1 MTDILKLEDPI
12 AALKELPA
20 TELPQVAEELRDAI
34 VRTVSANG
42 GHLASSLG
50 VVELT
55 IALHRVYDSPTD
67 KIVWD
72 VGHQAYAHKLLTG
85 RYERFHTLRQLDG
98 LSGFPKRAESPHDCF
113 DVGHS
118 STSIAAALGIATA
131 RDARGGKEKVVAVIG
146 DGSLT
151 AGLAFESLNQAGHL
165 KKDLLVIL
173 NDNEMSISP
182 NVGALSSFFSRQLTS
197 DFFVR
202 LKRETEHFL
211 DSVPKVGK
219 DLRRLAKKA
228 EEAVKGFLTP
238 GMLFE
243 AFDFDYVGP
252 INGHKLDE
260 LIQTLE
266 NITHMDGPILMHVVT
281 KKGKG
286 YAPAEENPHIYHG
299 VGPFD
304 LETGEVKKSSGPPSY
319 TAVFGK
325 TLAEMAEQDERIV
338 AITAAML
345 EGTGL
350 KAFAEQYPERFFDV
364 GIAEQ
369 HAVTFAA
376 GMASRGLKPFVA
388 IYSTFLQ
395 RAYDSVLHDVCLQK
409 LPVTFALDRG
419 GLVGADG
426 PTHHGVFD
434 YSYLR
439 PIPNLVF
446 MVPRNENQLRN
457 AVVTA
462 LGFDGPFAFRYPR
475 GAGTG
480 VVEDAASSL
489 VIGKGDKLRDG
500 NDCVIFALGT
510 LVPEAMAAAER
521 LEAEGLSVAVVDP
534 VFLKPLDRE
543 LLVAEALKTGCVVTA
558 EENALR
564 GGFGSAVLELFCDE
578 GVHVPVRRVG
588 LPDKFVE
595 QGSQDEL
602 RGRYNLNADGII
614 ETTGYDGYN
623 LRFVS
628 LLNIFTWLKMKS
640 WFWGLSKA
648 QWHVLKLKREK
659 ACAVLLGF
667 RKRRWLFMML
677 KIFQDTSPAVRL
689 PNLK

>member
-1 MTDILKLEDPI
+1 MTEILKLENPL
-12 AALKELPA
+12 AVLKELPA
-20 TELPQVAEELRDAI
+20 SELPQVAEEIRQVI

-55 IALHRVYDSPTD
+55 LALHRVFDSPTD

-85 RYERFHTLRQLDG
+85 RYDWFHTLRQLDG

-131 RDARGGKEKVVAVIG
+131 RDAKGGDEKVVAVIG

-252 INGHKLDE
+252 IDGHKLDE

-286 YAPAEENPHIYHG
+286 YPPAEENPHIYHG

-304 LETGEVKKSSGPPSY
+304 LETGEVKKTGGPPSY
-319 TAVFGK
+319 TSVFGK
-325 TLAEMAEQDERIV
+325 VLTDMAEQDERVV

-350 KAFAEQYPERFFDV
+350 KSFAERHPERFFDV

-395 RAYDSVLHDVCLQK
+395 RAYDSTLHDVCLQK

-439 PIPNLVF
+439 PMPNLVF
-446 MVPRNENQLRN
+446 MAPRDENYLRH

-480 VVEDAASSL
+480 VLEEPASTL
-489 VIGKGDKLRDG
+489 MIGKGDKLRDG

-510 LVPEAMAAAER
+510 EVSEAMAAAEL

-543 LLVAEALKTGCVVTA
+543 LLVTEALRTGCVITA

-578 GVHVPVRRVG
+578 GVLVPVRRIG
-588 LPDKFVE
+588 LPDKFIE
-595 QGSQDEL
+595 QGSQTEL
-602 RGRYNLNADGII
+602 RERYGLHAGGIAD
-614 ETTGYDGYN
+614 TVRKALAD
-623 LRFVS
+623 
-628 LLNIFTWLKMKS
+628 KS
-640 WFWGLSKA
+640 A
-648 QWHVLKLKREK
+648 
-659 ACAVLLGF
+659 AA
-667 RKRRWLFMML
+667 
-677 KIFQDTSPAVRL
+677 
-689 PNLK
+689 

>member
-1 MTDILKLEDPI
+1 MPNILDQENPI
-12 AALKELPA
+12 TALKEMPLTDLPGLA
-20 TELPQVAEELRDAI
+20 DELREVIVKTVAE
-34 VRTVSANG
+34 TG

-50 VVELT
+50 VIELT
-55 IALHRVYDSPTD
+55 IALHRVFDSPVD

-85 RYERFHTLRQLDG
+85 RSSKFHTLRQLDG
-98 LSGFPKRAESPHDCF
+98 LSGFPKRAESEHDCF

-118 STSIAAALGIATA
+118 STSIAAALGMATA
-131 RDARGGKEKVVAVIG
+131 RDAKGGKERVVAVIG

-182 NVGALSSFFSRQLTS
+182 NVGALSSFFNRQLTS

-202 LKRETEHFL
+202 LKRETENFL
-211 DSVPKVGK
+211 DSVPKIGK

-252 INGHKLDE
+252 IDGHKLDE

-266 NITHMDGPILMHVVT
+266 NITHMDGPVLMHVVT

-286 YAPAEENPHIYHG
+286 YAPAEANPPLYHG
-299 VGPFD
+299 VGPYD
-304 LETGEVKKSSGPPSY
+304 PVTGAVRKSNGHPSY
-319 TAVFGK
+319 TAVFGE
-325 TLAEMAEQDERIV
+325 TLVGLADGDDRIV

-350 KAFAEQYPERFFDV
+350 KPFAHKFPERFFDV

-376 GMASRGLKPFVA
+376 GMATRGLKPFVA

-395 RAYDSVLHDVCLQK
+395 RAYDSVLHDVCLQN
-409 LPVTFALDRG
+409 LPVTFCLDRG

-434 YSYLR
+434 YSFLR
-439 PIPNLVF
+439 PLPNLTF
-446 MVPRNENQLRN
+446 MVPRDENALRH
-457 AVVTA
+457 AMQTA
-462 LGFDGPFAFRYPR
+462 LEAQGPFAFRYPR
-475 GAGTG
+475 GEGTG
-480 VVEDAASSL
+480 AAVAPSRVL
-489 VIGKGDKLRDG
+489 PIGKGEKLRDG
-500 NDCVIFALGT
+500 DDGVLIAVGVQVAEAL
-510 LVPEAMAAAER
+510 AAAET
-521 LEAEGLSVAVVDP
+521 LAGDGLNLAVVDP
-534 VFLKPLDRE
+534 VFIKPLDKE
-543 LLVAEALKTGCVVTA
+543 LLVSEAKRTGVVFTV
-558 EENALR
+558 EENVLR

-578 GVHVPVRRVG
+578 GVHVPVWRIG
-588 LPDKFVE
+588 LPDKFIE
-595 QGSQDEL
+595 QGSQAQL
-602 RGRYNLNADGII
+602 RARYGLDADGIVA
-614 ETTGYDGYN
+614 TVRSA
-623 LRFVS
+623 LA
-628 LLNIFTWLKMKS
+628 
-640 WFWGLSKA
+640 SK
-648 QWHVLKLKREK
+648 
-659 ACAVLLGF
+659 
-667 RKRRWLFMML
+667 
-677 KIFQDTSPAVRL
+677 
-689 PNLK
+689 

>member
-1 MTDILKLEDPI
+1 LIENLETIYVVNMSEILKQENPI
-12 AALKELPA
+12 AALKKLSE
-20 TELPQVAEELRDAI
+20 TELPKLAEELRDVI
-34 VRTVSANG
+34 IKTVAETG

-55 IALHRVYDSPTD
+55 IALHRVFNTPKD

-85 RYERFHTLRQLDG
+85 RYAQFKTLRQLDG
-98 LSGFPKRAESPHDCF
+98 LSGFPKREESPHDCF
-113 DVGHS
+113 NVGHS
-118 STSIAAALGIATA
+118 STSISAALGMATA
-131 RDARGGKEKVVAVIG
+131 RDTKGGNEKVVAVIG

-151 AGLAFESLNQAGHL
+151 AGLAFESLNHAGHL

-202 LKRETEHFL
+202 LKRETENFL
-211 DSVPKVGK
+211 DSVPKIGK

-252 INGHKLDE
+252 IDGHKLEE
-260 LIQTLE
+260 LVQTLE
-266 NITHMDGPILMHVVT
+266 NITHMDGPVLMHVVT

-286 YAPAEENPHIYHG
+286 FPPAEENPHLYHG

-304 LETGEVKKSSGPPSY
+304 PITGEVKKGSSGPPSY
-319 TAVFGK
+319 TSVFGK
-325 TLAEMAEQDERIV
+325 TLTDLAEEDDRIV

-350 KAFAEQYPERFFDV
+350 NTFAERFPERCFDV

-376 GMASRGLKPFVA
+376 GMATQGLKPFLA

-395 RAYDSVLHDVCLQK
+395 RAYDNVLHDVCLQN
-409 LPVTFALDRG
+409 LPVTFCLDRG

-434 YSYLR
+434 LSYLR
-439 PIPNLVF
+439 HMPNLVF
-446 MVPRNENQLRN
+446 MVPRDENYLRH
-457 AVVTA
+457 ATITA
-462 LGFDGPFAFRYPR
+462 LNFDGPFAFRYPR

-480 VVEDAASSL
+480 VAPVKPQPL
-489 VIGKGDKLRDG
+489 VVGRGEKLREGKDG
-500 NDCVIFALGT
+500 VIFAVGH
-510 LVPEAMAAAER
+510 LVTEVLAAAE
-521 LEAEGLSVAVVDP
+521 ELSADGFDLAVVDP
-534 VFLKPLDRE
+534 IFLKPLDKD
-543 LLVAEALKTGCVVTA
+543 LLVAEAVRTEFVFTV
-558 EENALR
+558 EENALQ
-564 GGFGSAVLELFCDE
+564 GGFGSAVLELFCE
-578 GVHVPVRRVG
+578 AGVTVPVKRIG

-595 QGSQDEL
+595 QGSQAEL
-602 RGRYNLNADGII
+602 RARYGLDVKGIVATI
-614 ETTGYDGYN
+614 RGV
-623 LRFVS
+623 LR
-628 LLNIFTWLKMKS
+628 K
-640 WFWGLSKA
+640 
-648 QWHVLKLKREK
+648 
-659 ACAVLLGF
+659 
-667 RKRRWLFMML
+667 
-677 KIFQDTSPAVRL
+677 
-689 PNLK
+689 

>member
-1 MTDILKLEDPI
+1 MSEILKQENPI
-12 AALKELPA
+12 AALKVLPEA
-20 TELPQVAEELRDAI
+20 ELPQLAGELRDVI
-34 VRTVSANG
+34 INTVAETG

-55 IALHRVYDSPTD
+55 IALHRVFNTPKD

-85 RYERFHTLRQLDG
+85 RYAKFNTLRQLDG
-98 LSGFPKRAESPHDCF
+98 ISGFPKREESPHDCF
-113 DVGHS
+113 NVGHS
-118 STSIAAALGIATA
+118 STSISAGLGMATA
-131 RDARGGKEKVVAVIG
+131 RDTKGGDERVVAVIG

-151 AGLAFESLNQAGHL
+151 AGLAFESLNHAGHL

-202 LKRETEHFL
+202 LKRETENFL
-211 DSVPKVGK
+211 DSVPKIGK

-252 INGHKLDE
+252 IDGHKLEE
-260 LIQTLE
+260 LVQTLE
-266 NITHMDGPILMHVVT
+266 NITHMDGPVLMHVVT

-286 YAPAEENPHIYHG
+286 FPPAEENPHLYHG

-304 LETGEVKKSSGPPSY
+304 PVTGEVKKGGSGPPSY
-319 TAVFGK
+319 TSVFGK
-325 TLAEMAEQDERIV
+325 ALTKLAEEDDRIV

-350 KAFAEQYPERFFDV
+350 NAFAERFPERCFDV

-376 GMASRGLKPFVA
+376 GMATQGLKPFLV

-395 RAYDSVLHDVCLQK
+395 RAYDNVLHDVCLQN
-409 LPVTFALDRG
+409 LPVTFCLDRG

-434 YSYLR
+434 LSYLR
-439 PIPNLVF
+439 HIPNMVF
-446 MVPRNENQLRN
+446 MVPRDENYLRH
-457 AVVTA
+457 AAITA
-462 LGFDGPFAFRYPR
+462 LNFDGPFAFRYPR

-480 VVEDAASSL
+480 VAMVEPQPL
-489 VIGKGDKLRDG
+489 VVGQGEKLREGKDG
-500 NDCVIFALGT
+500 VIFAAGP
-510 LVPEAMAAAER
+510 LVTEALAAAEV
-521 LEAEGLSVAVVDP
+521 LSADGFDLAVVDP
-534 VFLKPLDRE
+534 IFLKPLDKD
-543 LLVAEALKTGCVVTA
+543 LLVAEAVRTGSVFTV
-558 EENALR
+558 EENALQ
-564 GGFGSAVLELFCDE
+564 GGFGSAVLELFCE
-578 GVHVPVRRVG
+578 AGVTVPVKRIG

-595 QGSQDEL
+595 QGSQAEL
-602 RGRYNLNADGII
+602 RARYGLDVKGIVA
-614 ETTGYDGYN
+614 TVKDA
-623 LRFVS
+623 
-628 LLNIFTWLKMKS
+628 LKK
-640 WFWGLSKA
+640 
-648 QWHVLKLKREK
+648 
-659 ACAVLLGF
+659 
-667 RKRRWLFMML
+667 
-677 KIFQDTSPAVRL
+677 
-689 PNLK
+689 

>member
-1 MTDILKLEDPI
+1 MSGILSHENPL
-12 AALKELPA
+12 AALKEMPVSQLSDVS
-20 TELPQVAEELRDAI
+20 QELRDVI
-34 VRTVSANG
+34 VRTVAQNG

-55 IALHRVYDSPTD
+55 IALHRVLDSPTD

-85 RYERFHTLRQLDG
+85 RYDRFHTLRQLDG
-98 LSGFPKRAESPHDCF
+98 LSGFPKRSESVHDCF
-113 DVGHS
+113 GVGHS
-118 STSIAAALGIATA
+118 STSIAAALGMATA
-131 RDARGGKEKVVAVIG
+131 RDAHDGDEKIVAVIG

-165 KKDLLVIL
+165 KKNLLVIL

-202 LKRETEHFL
+202 LKRETENFL

-252 INGHKLDE
+252 IDGHKLDE
-260 LIQTLE
+260 LIQTLD
-266 NITHMDGPILMHVVT
+266 NITHMDGPVLMHVVT

-286 YAPAEENPHIYHG
+286 YLPAEQNPPLFHG

-304 LETGEVKKSSGPPSY
+304 AETGAVPKSSGPPSY
-319 TAVFGK
+319 TAVFGE
-325 TLAEMAEQDERIV
+325 TLVELAQQDTRIV

-350 KAFAEQYPERFFDV
+350 KSFATHFPERFFDV

-388 IYSTFLQ
+388 VYSTFLQ

-434 YSYLR
+434 YSFLR
-439 PIPNLVF
+439 HIPNLVF
-446 MVPRNENQLRN
+446 MVPRDENLLRC
-457 AVVTA
+457 AIATA
-462 LGFDGPFAFRYPR
+462 RDFDGPFAFRYPR
-475 GAGTG
+475 GAGIG
-480 VVEDAASSL
+480 VALQEAKPMPIGQGEKLCDGDDVVIVASGAL
-489 VIGKGDKLRDG
+489 VGE
-500 NDCVIFALGT
+500 AL
-510 LVPEAMAAAER
+510 LAAER
-521 LEAEGLSVAVVDP
+521 LAGENISAAVVDP
-534 VFLKPLDRE
+534 VFLKPLDSS
-543 LLVAEALKTGCVVTA
+543 LLVAEAERTGCVVTV
-558 EENALR
+558 EENVLQ
-564 GGFGSAVLELFCDE
+564 GGFGSAILELFCDQ
-578 GVHVPVRRVG
+578 GVHVPVLRIG
-588 LPDKFVE
+588 LPDQFIE
-595 QGSQDEL
+595 QGSQAQL
-602 RGRYNLNADGII
+602 RARYGLDADGIVARVREALPQRVLPSAAGNATAI
-614 ETTGYDGYN
+614 
-623 LRFVS
+623 RF
-628 LLNIFTWLKMKS
+628 
-640 WFWGLSKA
+640 A
-648 QWHVLKLKREK
+648 
-659 ACAVLLGF
+659 
-667 RKRRWLFMML
+667 
-677 KIFQDTSPAVRL
+677 
-689 PNLK
+689 

>member
-1 MTDILKLEDPI
+1 MTEILKLENPL
-12 AALKELPA
+12 AVLKELPA
-20 TELPQVAEELRDAI
+20 SELPQVAEEIRQVI
-34 VRTVSANG
+34 VRTLSANG

-55 IALHRVYDSPTD
+55 IALHRVFDSPTD

-85 RYERFHTLRQLDG
+85 RYDRFHTLRQLDG

-131 RDARGGKEKVVAVIG
+131 RDANGGDERVVAVIG

-252 INGHKLDE
+252 IDGHKLDE

-266 NITHMDGPILMHVVT
+266 NITHMDGPVLMHVVT

-286 YAPAEENPHIYHG
+286 YVPAEQNPHIYHG

-304 LETGEVKKSSGPPSY
+304 LETGEVVKSGGPPSY
-319 TAVFGK
+319 TSVFGK
-325 TLAEMAEQDERIV
+325 ALAAMAEQDDRIV

-350 KAFAEQYPERFFDV
+350 KSFAERYPERFFDV

-369 HAVTFAA
+369 LEGNPLLF
-376 GMASRGLKPFVA
+376 
-388 IYSTFLQ
+388 
-395 RAYDSVLHDVCLQK
+395 
-409 LPVTFALDRG
+409 
-419 GLVGADG
+419 G
-426 PTHHGVFD
+426 PW
-434 YSYLR
+434 S
-439 PIPNLVF
+439 
-446 MVPRNENQLRN
+446 
-457 AVVTA
+457 
-462 LGFDGPFAFRYPR
+462 
-475 GAGTG
+475 
-480 VVEDAASSL
+480 
-489 VIGKGDKLRDG
+489 
-500 NDCVIFALGT
+500 
-510 LVPEAMAAAER
+510 
-521 LEAEGLSVAVVDP
+521 
-534 VFLKPLDRE
+534 
-543 LLVAEALKTGCVVTA
+543 
-558 EENALR
+558 
-564 GGFGSAVLELFCDE
+564 
-578 GVHVPVRRVG
+578 
-588 LPDKFVE
+588 
-595 QGSQDEL
+595 
-602 RGRYNLNADGII
+602 
-614 ETTGYDGYN
+614 
-623 LRFVS
+623 
-628 LLNIFTWLKMKS
+628 
-640 WFWGLSKA
+640 
-648 QWHVLKLKREK
+648 
-659 ACAVLLGF
+659 
-667 RKRRWLFMML
+667 
-677 KIFQDTSPAVRL
+677 
-689 PNLK
+689 

>member
-1 MTDILKLEDPI
+1 MNISEILKQENPI
-12 AALKELPA
+12 AALKALP
-20 TELPQVAEELRDAI
+20 EEDLPKLAEELRDII
-34 VRTVSANG
+34 VSTVSETG

-55 IALHRVYDSPTD
+55 IALHRVFNSPED
-67 KIVWD
+67 KIIWD

-85 RYERFHTLRQLDG
+85 RYEGFGSLRQLDG
-98 LSGFPKRAESPHDCF
+98 VSGFPKRSESPHDCF

-118 STSIAAALGIATA
+118 STSISAGLGMATA
-131 RDARGGKEKVVAVIG
+131 RDAQNNSEKVVAVIG

-151 AGLAFESLNQAGHL
+151 AGMAFEALNQAGHL
-165 KKDLLVIL
+165 KKDFLVIL

-202 LKRETEHFL
+202 LKRETENFL
-211 DSVPKVGK
+211 DSVPKIGK

-252 INGHKLDE
+252 IDGHKLDE
-260 LIQTLE
+260 LLVTLE
-266 NITHMDGPILMHVVT
+266 NITHMDGPVLMHIVT

-286 YAPAEENPHIYHG
+286 FLPAEENPHIYHG

-304 LETGEVKKSSGPPSY
+304 PVTGEVKKSAPGPPSY
-319 TAVFGK
+319 TTVFGE
-325 TLAEMAEQDERIV
+325 TLTELAESDERIV

-350 KAFAEQYPERFFDV
+350 KSFAKRFPERFFDV

-376 GMASRGLKPFVA
+376 GMASRGMKPVVA

-439 PIPNLVF
+439 HIPNLVF
-446 MVPRNENQLRN
+446 MVPRDENMLRHCM
-457 AVVTA
+457 ATA
-462 LGFDGPFAFRYPR
+462 LDHDGPFAYRYPR
-475 GAGTG
+475 GAGAG
-480 VVEDAASSL
+480 VETEKAKAL
-489 VIGKGDKLRDG
+489 PMGKGEKLRDG
-500 NDCVIFALGT
+500 QDGVLFAVGS
-510 LVPEAMAAAER
+510 LVPEALKAS
-521 LEAEGLSVAVVDP
+521 EALADYGLNLAVVDP
-534 VFLKPLDRE
+534 VFLKPLDSD
-543 LLVAEALKTGCVVTA
+543 LLIKEAVRTGFVCTV
-558 EENALR
+558 EENALQ
-564 GGFGSAVLELFCDE
+564 GGFGSAVLELFSEE
-578 GVHVPVRRVG
+578 GVSVPVKRVG
-588 LPDKFVE
+588 LPDQFVE
-595 QGSQDEL
+595 QGSQAEL
-602 RGRYNLNADGII
+602 RARYGLDAEGIVATVKDALLADQP
-614 ETTGYDGYN
+614 
-623 LRFVS
+623 S
-628 LLNIFTWLKMKS
+628 LTEVK
-640 WFWGLSKA
+640 
-648 QWHVLKLKREK
+648 
-659 ACAVLLGF
+659 
-667 RKRRWLFMML
+667 
-677 KIFQDTSPAVRL
+677 
-689 PNLK
+689 

>member
-1 MTDILKLEDPI
+1 MTDSGIYVVNMSEILEQENPV
-12 AALKELPA
+12 AALKELPEA
-20 TELPQVAEELRDAI
+20 DLPELAEELRDVI
-34 VRTVSANG
+34 VSTVAETG

-55 IALHRVYDSPTD
+55 IALHRVFNTPED

-85 RYERFHTLRQLDG
+85 RYSQFSTLRQLNG
-98 LSGFPKRAESPHDCF
+98 LSGFPKRKESPHDCF

-118 STSIAAALGIATA
+118 STSIAAALGMATA
-131 RDARGGKEKVVAVIG
+131 RDAKGGSEKVVAIIG

-182 NVGALSSFFSRQLTS
+182 NVGALSSFFSRKLTS

-202 LKRETEHFL
+202 LKRETENFL
-211 DSVPKVGK
+211 DSVPKIGK
-219 DLRRLAKKA
+219 DLRRMAKKA

-252 INGHKLDE
+252 IDGHKLEE

-266 NITHMDGPILMHVVT
+266 NITNMDGPVLMHVVT

-286 YAPAEENPHIYHG
+286 YPPAEENPHIYHG

-304 LETGEVKKSSGPPSY
+304 PVTGKVKKGRSGPPSY
-319 TAVFGK
+319 TSVFGK
-325 TLAEMAEQDERIV
+325 TLIELAEEDDRIV

-350 KAFAEQYPERFFDV
+350 KPFSERFPERFFDV

-376 GMASRGLKPFVA
+376 GMATQGLKPVVA

-395 RAYDSVLHDVCLQK
+395 RAYDNVVLDVCLQN
-409 LPVTFALDRG
+409 LPVIFALDRG

-434 YSYLR
+434 FSYLR
-439 PIPNLVF
+439 HIPNMVF
-446 MVPRNENQLRN
+446 MVPRDENYLRH
-457 AVVTA
+457 AMVTA
-462 LGFDGPFAFRYPR
+462 LSHDGPFAYRYPR
-475 GAGTG
+475 GSGTG
-480 VVEDAASSL
+480 VAPEEPRAL
-489 VIGKGDKLRDG
+489 VVGQGEKLREGKDG
-500 NDCVIFALGT
+500 VIFAVGS
-510 LVPEAMAAAER
+510 LVVEALAAAEA
-521 LEAEGLSVAVVDP
+521 LAADGLDLAIVDP
-534 VFLKPLDRE
+534 IFLKPLDKD
-543 LLVAEALKTGCVVTA
+543 LLVAEAVKAGFVATV
-558 EENALR
+558 EEAALQ
-564 GGFGSAVLELFCDE
+564 GGFGSAVLELFCEE
-578 GVHVPVRRVG
+578 GVNVPVKRIG
-588 LPDKFVE
+588 LPDKFIE
-595 QGSQDEL
+595 QGSQAEL
-602 RGRYNLNADGII
+602 WTRYGLDAKGIAATI
-614 ETTGYDGYN
+614 KDA
-623 LRFVS
+623 LAS
-628 LLNIFTWLKMKS
+628 SDK
-640 WFWGLSKA
+640 
-648 QWHVLKLKREK
+648 
-659 ACAVLLGF
+659 
-667 RKRRWLFMML
+667 
-677 KIFQDTSPAVRL
+677 
-689 PNLK
+689 

>member
-1 MTDILKLEDPI
+1 MLMIN
-12 AALKELPA
+12 ALQDQK
-20 TELPQVAEELRDAI
+20 TELLDAINSPKDLRKLKKEELSQLAGEIRTKI
-34 VRTVSANG
+34 IQTVSNTG
-42 GHLASSLG
+42 GHLAPSLG

-55 IALHRVYDSPTD
+55 IALHRVFDSPTD

-85 RYERFHTLRQLDG
+85 RYDRFHTLRQLDG

-118 STSIAAALGIATA
+118 STSIAAALGMATA
-131 RDARGGKEKVVAVIG
+131 RDARGGDEKVVAVIG

-252 INGHKLDE
+252 IDGHKLEE

-266 NITHMDGPILMHVVT
+266 NITHMDGPVLMHVVT

-286 YAPAEENPHIYHG
+286 YAPAEQNPHIYHG
-299 VGPFD
+299 VGPFEPD
-304 LETGEVKKSSGPPSY
+304 TGEVKKGAGPPSY
-319 TAVFGK
+319 TSVFGQ
-325 TLAEMAEQDERIV
+325 TLTSMAEADDRIV

-350 KAFAEQYPERFFDV
+350 KAFAEHYPERFFDV

-376 GMASRGLKPFVA
+376 GLASRGLKPFVA

-446 MVPRNENQLRN
+446 MAPRDENYLRH
-457 AVVTA
+457 AIATA
-462 LGFDGPFAFRYPR
+462 LEFDGPFAFRYPR

-480 VVEDAASSL
+480 VEEGQASVL
-489 VIGKGDKLRDG
+489 TIGKGDKLREGHDA
-500 NDCVIFALGT
+500 VIFALGSQ
-510 LVPEAMAAAER
+510 VPEALAAAEL
-521 LEAEGLSVAVVDP
+521 LEAEGISVAVVDP
-534 VFLKPLDRE
+534 VFIKPLDSE
-543 LLVAEALKTGCVVTA
+543 LLIAEAVKTGCVITA
-558 EENALR
+558 EENVIR
-564 GGFGSAVLELFCDE
+564 GGFGSAVLELFSDE
-578 GVHVPVRRVG
+578 GVQVPVRRVG

-595 QGSQDEL
+595 QGSQAEL
-602 RGRYNLNADGII
+602 RERYGLNCAGIA
-614 ETTGYDGYN
+614 E
-623 LRFVS
+623 
-628 LLNIFTWLKMKS
+628 
-640 WFWGLSKA
+640 
-648 QWHVLKLKREK
+648 
-659 ACAVLLGF
+659 
-667 RKRRWLFMML
+667 
-677 KIFQDTSPAVRL
+677 AVRQAL
-689 PNLK
+689 DDKMAPVSQSAKEGTG

>member
-1 MTDILKLEDPI
+1 MSEILQKENPI
-12 AALKELPA
+12 AALKALPVAELPKLA
-20 TELPQVAEELRDAI
+20 DELRNVIVKTVAE
-34 VRTVSANG
+34 TG

-55 IALHRVYDSPTD
+55 IALHRVFNSPED

-85 RYERFHTLRQLDG
+85 RYDRFGTLRQLDG

-131 RDARGGKEKVVAVIG
+131 RDAKGGNEKVVAVIG

-165 KKDLLVIL
+165 KKDMLVIL

-202 LKRETEHFL
+202 LKRETENFL
-211 DSVPKVGK
+211 DSVPKIGK

-252 INGHKLDE
+252 IDGHKLEE

-266 NITHMDGPILMHVVT
+266 NITHMDGPVLMHVVT

-286 YAPAEENPHIYHG
+286 YAPAEENPPLYHG

-304 LETGEVKKSSGPPSY
+304 PVTGEVNKSNGNPSY
-319 TAVFGK
+319 TAVFGQ
-325 TLAEMAEQDERIV
+325 TLTELAEKDERIV
-338 AITAAML
+338 AITAAMV

-350 KAFAEQYPERFFDV
+350 KPFAKQFPGRFFDV

-376 GMASRGLKPFVA
+376 GMATRGLKPFVA

-395 RAYDSVLHDVCLQK
+395 RAYDSVLHDVCLQN
-409 LPVTFALDRG
+409 LPVTFCLDRG

-439 PIPNLVF
+439 HIPNLTF
-446 MVPRNENQLRN
+446 MVPRDENNLRH
-457 AVVTA
+457 AMATA
-462 LGFDGPFAFRYPR
+462 LECDGPFAYRYPR

-480 VVEDAASSL
+480 APPEVPRVVTT
-489 VIGKGDKLRDG
+489 GKGEKLRDG
-500 NDCVIFALGT
+500 NDGVIFALGVT
-510 LVPEAMAAAER
+510 VAEALKAAEV
-521 LEAEGLSVAVVDP
+521 LAKEGLNLAVVDP
-534 VFLKPLDRE
+534 IFLKPLDRA
-543 LLVAEALKTGCVVTA
+543 LLTAEATRTGYVFTV

-578 GVHVPVRRVG
+578 GVHVPVWRIG

-595 QGSQDEL
+595 QGSQAEL
-602 RGRYNLNADGII
+602 RARYGIDAEGI
-614 ETTGYDGYN
+614 VTT
-623 LRFVS
+623 
-628 LLNIFTWLKMKS
+628 
-640 WFWGLSKA
+640 
-648 QWHVLKLKREK
+648 
-659 ACAVLLGF
+659 
-667 RKRRWLFMML
+667 
-677 KIFQDTSPAVRL
+677 VRGAL
-689 PNLK
+689 AKK

>member
-1 MTDILKLEDPI
+1 MSDILKLENPL
-12 AALKELPA
+12 AALKALPEAELPK
-20 TELPQVAEELRDAI
+20 LAEELREVI
-34 VRTVSANG
+34 VRTVAETG

-50 VVELT
+50 VIELT
-55 IALHRVYDSPTD
+55 IALHRVFNSPVD

-85 RYERFHTLRQLDG
+85 RYGQFHTLRQLDG
-98 LSGFPKRAESPHDCF
+98 LSGFPKREESPHDCF
-113 DVGHS
+113 NVGHS
-118 STSIAAALGIATA
+118 STSISAALGMATA
-131 RDARGGKEKVVAVIG
+131 RDTKGGKERVVAVIG

-151 AGLAFESLNQAGHL
+151 AGLAFEALNQAGHL

-211 DSVPKVGK
+211 DSVPKFGK

-252 INGHKLDE
+252 IDGHKLDE

-266 NITHMDGPILMHVVT
+266 NITHMDGPVLMHLVT

-286 YAPAEENPHIYHG
+286 YPPAEENPHVYHG

-304 LETGEVKKSSGPPSY
+304 RETGAVKKGLGSPPSY
-319 TAVFGK
+319 TAVFGE
-325 TLAEMAEQDERIV
+325 TLAELAAEDQRIV

-350 KAFAEQYPERFFDV
+350 KSFAARFPERFFDV

-376 GMASRGLKPFVA
+376 GLATQGLKPVLA

-395 RAYDSVLHDVCLQK
+395 RAYDSVLHDVCLQN

-434 YSYLR
+434 LSYLR

-446 MVPRNENQLRN
+446 MIPRDENYLRH
-457 AVVTA
+457 AMLTA
-462 LGFDGPFAFRYPR
+462 LNYNGPFAFRYPR
-475 GAGTG
+475 GAGSG
-480 VVEDAASSL
+480 VAAVEPHLID
-489 VIGKGDKLRDG
+489 IGRGEILRPGKDG
-500 NDCVIFALGT
+500 VIFAVGV
-510 LVPEAMAAAER
+510 LVSEALSAAET
-521 LEAEGLSVAVVDP
+521 LEDSGLDFAVVDP

-543 LLVAEALKTGCVVTA
+543 LLVAEAIRTGFVVTA
-558 EENALR
+558 EENVLS
-564 GGFGSAVLELFCDE
+564 GGFGSAVLELLSE
-578 GVHVPVRRVG
+578 AGVHVPVTRIG

-595 QGSQDEL
+595 QGSQSEL
-602 RGRYNLNADGII
+602 RARYGLDAEGIVTAVKHALAKESRKI
-614 ETTGYDGYN
+614 EHPDEFKTRVQN
-623 LRFVS
+623 
-628 LLNIFTWLKMKS
+628 
-640 WFWGLSKA
+640 
-648 QWHVLKLKREK
+648 
-659 ACAVLLGF
+659 
-667 RKRRWLFMML
+667 
-677 KIFQDTSPAVRL
+677 
-689 PNLK
+689 

>member
-1 MTDILKLEDPI
+1 MSGILSHENPL
-12 AALKELPA
+12 AALKEMP
-20 TELPQVAEELRDAI
+20 VAQLSDVAQELRDVI
-34 VRTVSANG
+34 VRTVAQNG

-55 IALHRVYDSPTD
+55 IALHRVFDSPTD

-85 RYERFHTLRQLDG
+85 RYDRFHTLRQLDG
-98 LSGFPKRAESPHDCF
+98 LSGFPKRSESAHDCF
-113 DVGHS
+113 GVGHS
-118 STSIAAALGIATA
+118 STSIAAALGMATA
-131 RDARGGKEKVVAVIG
+131 RDAHEGDEKIVAVIG

-165 KKDLLVIL
+165 K
-173 NDNEMSISP
+173 N
-182 NVGALSSFFSRQLTS
+182 

-202 LKRETEHFL
+202 LKRETENFL

-252 INGHKLDE
+252 IDGHKLDE
-260 LIQTLE
+260 LIQTLD
-266 NITHMDGPILMHVVT
+266 NITHMDGPVLMHVVT

-286 YAPAEENPHIYHG
+286 YLPAEQNPPLFHG

-304 LETGEVKKSSGPPSY
+304 AETGAVPKSSGPPSY
-319 TAVFGK
+319 TAVFGE
-325 TLAEMAEQDERIV
+325 TLVELAQQDTRIV

-350 KAFAEQYPERFFDV
+350 KSFATHFPERFFDV

-388 IYSTFLQ
+388 VYSTFLQ

-434 YSYLR
+434 YSFLR
-439 PIPNLVF
+439 HIPNLVF
-446 MVPRNENQLRN
+446 MVPRDENLLRC
-457 AVVTA
+457 AIATA
-462 LGFDGPFAFRYPR
+462 RDFDGPFAFRYPR
-475 GAGTG
+475 GAGIGVTLRQAKPIPIGQGEKLCDGDDVVIVATG
-480 VVEDAASSL
+480 AL
-489 VIGKGDKLRDG
+489 VGE
-500 NDCVIFALGT
+500 AL
-510 LVPEAMAAAER
+510 VAAER
-521 LEAEGLSVAVVDP
+521 LAGENISAAVVDP
-534 VFLKPLDRE
+534 VFLKPLDSS
-543 LLVAEALKTGCVVTA
+543 LLVAEAERTGCVVTV
-558 EENALR
+558 EENVLQ
-564 GGFGSAVLELFCDE
+564 GGFGSAILELFCDQ
-578 GVHVPVRRVG
+578 GVHVPVLRIG
-588 LPDKFVE
+588 LPDQFIE
-595 QGSQDEL
+595 QGSQAEL
-602 RGRYNLNADGII
+602 RARYGLDADGIVARVREALPQRVLPSAAGNAAAI
-614 ETTGYDGYN
+614 
-623 LRFVS
+623 RF
-628 LLNIFTWLKMKS
+628 
-640 WFWGLSKA
+640 A
-648 QWHVLKLKREK
+648 
-659 ACAVLLGF
+659 
-667 RKRRWLFMML
+667 
-677 KIFQDTSPAVRL
+677 
-689 PNLK
+689 

>member
-1 MTDILKLEDPI
+1 MSEILNQENPV
-12 AALKELPA
+12 AALKELPEA
-20 TELPQVAEELRDAI
+20 DLPQLAEDLRDVI
-34 VRTVSANG
+34 VKTVAVTG

-55 IALHRVYDSPTD
+55 IALHRVFDSPTD

-85 RYERFHTLRQLDG
+85 RYARFGTLRQLNG
-98 LSGFPKRAESPHDCF
+98 LSGFPKRDESPHDCF

-118 STSIAAALGIATA
+118 STSIAAALGMATA
-131 RDARGGKEKVVAVIG
+131 RDAKGGNEKVVAIIG

-202 LKRETEHFL
+202 LKRETENFL
-211 DSVPKVGK
+211 DSVPKIGK

-266 NITHMDGPILMHVVT
+266 NITHMDGPVLMHVVT

-286 YAPAEENPHIYHG
+286 YPPAEENPGLYHG

-304 LETGEVKKSSGPPSY
+304 PVTGKVQKGSGNLPSY
-319 TAVFGK
+319 TSVFGK
-325 TLAEMAEQDERIV
+325 TLTELAEEDDRVV

-350 KAFAEQYPERFFDV
+350 KTFAERFPERFFDV

-376 GMASRGLKPFVA
+376 GMATKGLRPVLA

-395 RAYDSVLHDVCLQK
+395 RAYDNVVLDVCLQK

-434 YSYLR
+434 FSYLR
-439 PIPNLVF
+439 HIPNMVF
-446 MVPRNENQLRN
+446 MVPRDENYLRH
-457 AVVTA
+457 AMATA
-462 LGFDGPFAFRYPR
+462 LAFDGPFAYRYPR
-475 GAGTG
+475 GSGTG
-480 VVEDAASSL
+480 VTEEKPRQL
-489 VIGKGDKLRDG
+489 VVGKGEKLREGKDG
-500 NDCVIFALGT
+500 VIFAVGA
-510 LVPEAMAAAER
+510 LVVDALAAAET
-521 LEAEGLSVAVVDP
+521 LAGDGHDLAVVDP
-534 VFLKPLDRE
+534 VFLKPLDKE
-543 LLVAEALKTGCVVTA
+543 LLVAEAVRTGFVVTI
-558 EENALR
+558 EENALQ
-564 GGFGSAVLELFCDE
+564 GGFGSAVLELFCEE
-578 GVHVPVRRVG
+578 GVNVPVKRIG
-588 LPDKFVE
+588 LPDKFIE
-595 QGSQDEL
+595 QGSQAEL
-602 RGRYNLNADGII
+602 RARYGLDVEGIVATI
-614 ETTGYDGYN
+614 KDALAKE
-623 LRFVS
+623 
-628 LLNIFTWLKMKS
+628 
-640 WFWGLSKA
+640 
-648 QWHVLKLKREK
+648 
-659 ACAVLLGF
+659 
-667 RKRRWLFMML
+667 
-677 KIFQDTSPAVRL
+677 
-689 PNLK
+689 

>member
-1 MTDILKLEDPI
+1 MNMSEILKLENPL
-12 AALKELPA
+12 AALKELPES
-20 TELPQVAEELRDAI
+20 ELPLLAEDLRKEI
-34 VRTVSANG
+34 VKTVSANG

-50 VVELT
+50 VIELT
-55 IALHRVYDSPTD
+55 IALHRVFNTPED

-85 RYERFHTLRQLDG
+85 RYGRFHTLRQLDG
-98 LSGFPKRAESPHDCF
+98 ISGFPKREESPHDCF
-113 DVGHS
+113 NVGHS
-118 STSIAAALGIATA
+118 STSISAALGMATA
-131 RDARGGKEKVVAVIG
+131 RDAKGTKERVVAVIG

-151 AGLAFESLNQAGHL
+151 AGLAFEALNQAGHL

-182 NVGALSSFFSRQLTS
+182 NVGALSSFFSRKLTS

-211 DSVPKVGK
+211 DNVPKIGK

-252 INGHKLDE
+252 IDGHKLDE

-286 YAPAEENPHIYHG
+286 YHPAEENPPLYHG

-304 LETGEVKKSSGPPSY
+304 PVTGAVKKGSNNAPSY
-319 TAVFGK
+319 TAVFGDTLTK
-325 TLAEMAEQDERIV
+325 LAETDDRIV

-350 KAFAEQYPERFFDV
+350 KAFAKQFPERFFDV

-376 GMASRGLKPFVA
+376 GMATQGLKPVLA

-395 RAYDSVLHDVCLQK
+395 RAYDSVLHDVCLQN
-409 LPVTFALDRG
+409 LPVVFALDRG

-434 YSYLR
+434 LSYLR
-439 PIPNLVF
+439 HIPNMVF
-446 MVPRNENQLRN
+446 MIPRDENYLRH
-457 AVVTA
+457 AIVTA
-462 LGFDGPFAFRYPR
+462 LNFKGPFAFRYPR
-475 GAGTG
+475 GVGTG
-480 VVEDAASSL
+480 VPEEKPRLFEIGQGEVLRKGKDGVFFAVGVL
-489 VIGKGDKLRDG
+489 VAE
-500 NDCVIFALGT
+500 AL
-510 LVPEAMAAAER
+510 AAAET
-521 LEAEGLSVAVVDP
+521 LSMDGIDFAVIDP

-543 LLVAEALKTGCVVTA
+543 LLVSEGVKTGFVVTI
-558 EENALR
+558 EENVLQ
-564 GGFGSAVLELFCDE
+564 GGFGSAILELFSDA
-578 GVHVPVRRVG
+578 GINVPVKRIG
-588 LPDKFVE
+588 IPDKFVE
-595 QGSQDEL
+595 QGSQTEL
-602 RGRYNLNADGII
+602 RARYGLDANGIAAI
-614 ETTGYDGYN
+614 VKEA
-623 LRFVS
+623 
-628 LLNIFTWLKMKS
+628 LKK
-640 WFWGLSKA
+640 K
-648 QWHVLKLKREK
+648 
-659 ACAVLLGF
+659 
-667 RKRRWLFMML
+667 
-677 KIFQDTSPAVRL
+677 
-689 PNLK
+689 

>member
-1 MTDILKLEDPI
+1 MTEILKLENPI
-12 AALKELPA
+12 AFLKELPA
-20 TELPQVAEELRDAI
+20 AELPQVAEELREVI
-34 VRTVSANG
+34 VRTVAANG

-55 IALHRVYDSPTD
+55 IALHRVFDSPTD

-85 RYERFHTLRQLDG
+85 RYAQFHTLRQLDG

-131 RDARGGKEKVVAVIG
+131 RDAKGGDERVVAVIG

-266 NITHMDGPILMHVVT
+266 NITHMDGPVLMHVVT

-304 LETGEVKKSSGPPSY
+304 LATGAVKKSSGPPSY
-319 TAVFGK
+319 TKVFGDML
-325 TLAEMAEQDERIV
+325 TEMAAQDDRII

-376 GMASRGLKPFVA
+376 GIASRGLKPFVA

-439 PIPNLVF
+439 HIPNLVF
-446 MVPRNENQLRN
+446 MVPRDENYLRH

-462 LGFDGPFAFRYPR
+462 LDSDGPFAFRYPR

-480 VVEDAASSL
+480 VAEEAASSL
-489 VIGKGDKLRDG
+489 AIGKGDKLRDG

-510 LVPEAMAAAER
+510 LVPEAMAAAEL
-521 LEAEGLSVAVVDP
+521 LEAEGIGVAVVDP
-534 VFLKPLDRE
+534 VFLKPLDSA
-543 LLVAEALKTGCVVTA
+543 LLVAEATRTGCVITA

-578 GVHVPVRRVG
+578 GVHVPVRRIG

-595 QGSQDEL
+595 QGSQVEL
-602 RGRYNLNADGII
+602 RERYGLNVEGI
-614 ETTGYDGYN
+614 
-623 LRFVS
+623 VA
-628 LLNIFTWLKMKS
+628 K
-640 WFWGLSKA
+640 
-648 QWHVLKLKREK
+648 VREALTDK
-659 ACAVLLGF
+659 
-667 RKRRWLFMML
+667 
-677 KIFQDTSPAVRL
+677 
-689 PNLK
+689 